1 MKGVSE
7 FILYFFDAP
16 FIVKTVKK
24 MKKYAKSI
32 LLAGCLSF
40 LFIACSDEGGDNKAG
55 VVNWQEVGKT
65 VMEFSYQD
73 SDVKRTFT
81 LYNNDAAACTVQLRP
96 YTQKELDEYNRQFGK
111 NYSLM
116 PESAYELN
124 TTSVSFGSG
133 ELTKEVEVCVH
144 PAKLFDVIRKDTEA
158 KQYVITLKAGDSS
171 VADNRDLMCL
181 VDMAYPVIR
190 MEKGARVR
198 LMGNMEKEL
207 DLIASSYEDDLLISN
222 KGNIDLDIKVLDA
235 SETWLKNYNK
245 EYDADYKLLPEGAF
259 TLSKLIGIE
268 GEKSATATIKVSS
281 SLTSGGQLEYGDYV
295 LPLQLSGEDDYM
307 ALDHDVSVVKVSAYN
322 SYSDTNREY
331 DDGENIIFHVKLAID
346 EEGFAMM
353 DNDMEFFKEYLGD
366 QWDEINRRFNGLDK
380 KGILNRNYI
389 FVPDL
394 EDIIVY
400 KYKSNDSHWS
410 VAKDYEDRIDVS
422 KFQLSVAYDFV
433 KQDGEGGGGFG
444 GNCPEGMNNIMVT
457 CYSKTK
463 EDVRKYAGTEALS
476 DESIVHELGHY
487 RGLIDTY
494 WCEISAANNKVN
506 GKSFTPERG
515 NMMGACY
522 APIEEVEWS
531 EYEMYVINTTAA
543 GGKNVDIH
551 STVRDYF
558 PDEAEFQVTE
568 NGKPVKGF
576 TLNFYP
582 KDYTGSN
589 IEKVSR
595 TYTQE
600 GNSIILDAK
609 VPLFWPWQVWYE
621 NHPHTYNRLLL
632 VEAISTQTGKKAYQ
646 FLPVYEVHKQG
657 LLDKYLN
664 KITGKSVFKMTI
676 DIK

>member
-7 FILYFFDAP
+7 FIFYFLMHLLLNKNS
-16 FIVKTVKK
+16 VR
-24 MKKYAKSI
+24 MKVYVKSI
-32 LLAGCLSF
+32 LLSGFF
-40 LFIACSDEGGDNKAG
+40 LFFFIACSDEGGSNRAG
-55 VVNWQEVGKT
+55 AVNWQEVGKT

-73 SDVKRTFT
+73 SDVKRTFS
-81 LYNNDAAACTVQLRP
+81 LYNNGAEACTVQLRP

-124 TTSVSFGSG
+124 AMTVSFDNGD
-133 ELTKEVEVCVH
+133 LTKGVEVCVH
-144 PAKLFDVIRKDTEA
+144 PAKLFDVVRKDTET

-171 VADNRDLMCL
+171 VADNRDLICL
-181 VDMAYPVIR
+181 MDMAYPVIR
-190 MEKGARVR
+190 MEKGASVR
-198 LMGNMEKEL
+198 LMGNIEKEL
-207 DLIASSYEDDLLISN
+207 ELTASSYEDDLLISN
-222 KGNIDLDIKVLDA
+222 KGDIDLNIKVLDD

-259 TLSKLIGIE
+259 TLGKLTGIE
-268 GEKSATATIKVSS
+268 GGKSATVTIKVNS
-281 SLTSGGQLEYGDYV
+281 SLTSGGQLEFGDYV

-307 ALDHDVSVVKVSAYN
+307 ALDHEVSVVEVSAYN
-322 SYSDTNREY
+322 SYSDTDREY

-353 DNDMEFFKEYLGD
+353 DKNMEFFKEYLGN
-366 QWDEINRRFNGLDK
+366 QWDAINQRFNRLDK
-380 KGILNRNYI
+380 KEILNRNYI

-400 KYKSNDSHWS
+400 KSVNGDSHWN
-410 VAKDYEDRIDVS
+410 VATDYADRIDVE

-433 KQDGEGGGGFG
+433 QQNGDGGGGFG
-444 GNCPEGMNNIMVT
+444 GKCPKGMNHIMVT

-463 EDVRKYAGTEALS
+463 EDIRKYAGTDGLS

-494 WCEISAANNKVN
+494 WCEVSAANNKVN
-506 GKSFTPERG
+506 GKSFAPERG

-531 EYEMYVINTTAA
+531 EYEMYVINATAA
-543 GGKNVDIH
+543 GGKNVDMH
-551 STVRDYF
+551 GTMRDYF
-558 PDEAEFQVTE
+558 PDKVEFQVTE
-568 NGKPVKGF
+568 NGQPVEGF
-576 TLNFYP
+576 TIKFYP
-582 KDYTGSN
+582 KPYNKDV
-589 IEKVSR
+589 IETVSQS
-595 TYTQE
+595 YTQN
-600 GNSIILDAK
+600 GSKLTLNARW
-609 VPLFWPWQVWYE
+609 PLFWPWEQWY
-621 NHPHTYNRLLL
+621 NGSPWAFNRVLLIE
-632 VEAISTQTGKKAYQ
+632 VISKKTDKKAYE

-657 LLDKYLN
+657 LLDKSEN
-664 KITGKSVFKMTI
+664 KKEGESVFKMTI